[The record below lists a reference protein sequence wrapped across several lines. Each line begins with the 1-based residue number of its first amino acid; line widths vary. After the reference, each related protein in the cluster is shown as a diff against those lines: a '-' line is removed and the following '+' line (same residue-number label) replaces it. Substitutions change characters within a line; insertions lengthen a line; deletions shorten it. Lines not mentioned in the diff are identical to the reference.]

1 MKEIAL
7 MGAGGKMG
15 QRIVTKLN
23 VHPEYKVYCVEVDPN
38 KIALLEKMGAEV
50 TSQDEALKKAD
61 VVILA
66 VPDRIIGQI
75 AEEIIPKFKSQTLLV
90 GLDPAAFFAKVVPIR
105 QDIGYFV
112 VHPCHPPLFGEETSP
127 EALNDWFGGT
137 AKQDIVCALVHGSE
151 KDYLTGE
158 GLAKNMFSPVRKA
171 HRITLEQM
179 VLLEPALCETFTLS
193 LVDAIREG
201 FEEVVKMGVP
211 PDAVLGFLWGHLR
224 IELGIVFG
232 MAGFPVSD
240 GAKLAMQKG
249 KELIFCPDWK
259 EKIFDIKNIE
269 KSVVEIVGK
278 DKNIVV

>member
-1 MKEIAL
+1 MSEIAL

-15 QRIVTKLN
+15 QRIITKLN
-23 VHPEYKVYCVEVDPN
+23 AHPEHKVYCVEVDPS
-38 KIALLEKMGAEV
+38 KIALLEKMGVEV
-50 TSQDEALKKAD
+50 TSQDEALRKAN

-66 VPDRIIGQI
+66 IPDRLISQI
-75 AEEIIPKFKSQTLLV
+75 AEEIVPKFRGQTLLV

-105 QDIGYFV
+105 RDIGYFV
-112 VHPCHPPLFGEETSP
+112 VHPCHPPLFGGETSP

-151 KDYLTGE
+151 TDYLTGE
-158 GLAKNMFSPVRKA
+158 SLAKDMFSPVRKA

-211 PDAVLGFLWGHLR
+211 PDAALSFLWGHLR

-249 KELIFCPDWK
+249 KEILFRSDWK
-259 EKIFDIKNIE
+259 EKVFDIKNIAR
-269 KSVVEIVGK
+269 SVAEIVGK
-278 DKNIVV
+278 E